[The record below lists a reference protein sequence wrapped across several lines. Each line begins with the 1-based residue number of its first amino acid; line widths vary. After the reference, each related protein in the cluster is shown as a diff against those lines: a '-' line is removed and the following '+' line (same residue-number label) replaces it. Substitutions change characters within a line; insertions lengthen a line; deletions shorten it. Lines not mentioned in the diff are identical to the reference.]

1 MQKKLLF
8 IEIQNVI
15 HYLSLVVIVRANL
28 SGNLMMVDRS
38 L

>member
-1 MQKKLLF
+1 MQKLLF

-28 SGNLMMVDRS
+28 LIVNNLSYGGR
-38 L
+38 